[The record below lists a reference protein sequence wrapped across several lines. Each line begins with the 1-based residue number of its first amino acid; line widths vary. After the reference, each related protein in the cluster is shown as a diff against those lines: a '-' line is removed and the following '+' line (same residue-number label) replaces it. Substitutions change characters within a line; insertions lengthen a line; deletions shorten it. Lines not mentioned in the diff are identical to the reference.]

1 MVRKA
6 TGFEVSIVTGI
17 KTKKPYIRFVD
28 GNLTKEKALDMA
40 MALATTSNQIQIERG
55 YDVIDRY
62 GDIEC
67 ESKPYGV
74 VKKVK
79 RTNGYAYVIQT
90 FDNYGWESY
99 TYDLLPGGKMTRRR

>member
-6 TGFEVSIVTGI
+6 TGFEVSIVTGA
-17 KTKKPYIRFVD
+17 KTKRPKYQFID
-28 GNLTKEKALDMA
+28 GNLTKEKALNMA
-40 MALATTSNQIQIERG
+40 MALATTSNQIQIDRG
-55 YDVIDRY
+55 YDLIDRY

-67 ESKPYGV
+67 DSKPYGV

-90 FDNYGWESY
+90 FDSDGWESY